1 MNVEA
6 KDLPT
11 RDEVIALVREA
22 FAEDI
27 QRPLTTSLRAG
38 NAIDEYRIAPPF
50 DSELDAPTDAYLE
63 ANFWGI
69 AHLDPA
75 SWRHYLPRL
84 IEYVC
89 RRQDAENVGDALF
102 SSLRPPDHDPPR
114 FGSLTAEQEAAV
126 ITFLDCFA
134 FSAESPYAADAQLA
148 LEEWWAPGALY
159 RR

>member
-1 MNVEA
+1 MTER
-6 KDLPT
+6 DLPT
-11 RDEVIALVREA
+11 RDDVLSLVRAA
-22 FAEDI
+22 FAEDA
-27 QRPLTTSLRAG
+27 RRTPATSLRAG

-50 DSELDAPTDAYLE
+50 DPEVDAPTDAYLE

>member
-1 MNVEA
+1 M
-6 KDLPT
+6 PT